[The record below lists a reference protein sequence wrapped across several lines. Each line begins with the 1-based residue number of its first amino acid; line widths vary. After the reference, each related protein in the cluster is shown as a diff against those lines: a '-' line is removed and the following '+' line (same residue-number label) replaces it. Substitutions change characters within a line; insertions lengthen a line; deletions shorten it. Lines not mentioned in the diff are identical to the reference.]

1 MVIDSPFARSSHL
14 SGVDSN
20 DRRIHSCCSTLSSG
34 PCSVEA
40 LQELQKKFGNEVP
53 RFNGDVSWELPMP
66 GTFIVSKDGIARL
79 ASVDSDYRRRL
90 EPGAILDCLANLS

>member
-1 MVIDSPFARSSHL
+1 
-14 SGVDSN
+14 
-20 DRRIHSCCSTLSSG
+20 
-34 PCSVEA
+34 
-40 LQELQKKFGNEVP
+40 LQKKFGNEVP